1 MKHLLIHL
9 QLDESPIPLHVHTG
23 TVAIHHI
30 FDQSAQQKILN
41 VSNVDVNDIFQKFV
55 APKPLPNKHLLL
67 CFQPLHD

>member
-9 QLDESPIPLHVHTG
+9 QLDESPMPLHIQARI
-23 TVAIHHI
+23 VAIHHI
-30 FDQSAQQKILN
+30 FDQSAQQKILI
-41 VSNVDVNDIFQKFV
+41 VSNVDANDIFQKFA